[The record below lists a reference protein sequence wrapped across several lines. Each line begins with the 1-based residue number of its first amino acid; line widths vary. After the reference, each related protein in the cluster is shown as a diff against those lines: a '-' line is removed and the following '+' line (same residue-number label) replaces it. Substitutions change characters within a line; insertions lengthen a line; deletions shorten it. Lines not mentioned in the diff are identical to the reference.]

1 MVHKTNIYARVRQ
14 WKLHNVLY
22 CVVVLIFEFPIT
34 LLAWISPL
42 GTYLFVCGQKG
53 VHQGGRDTYQE
64 WWGWGWGW
72 GGGWSWV
79 LFLALKLIVKWSGWG
94 GVGCFLKQDWHCQ
107 GTHALVWWLI
117 RKNIFN
123 EWFAFALNDHFDR
136 EDFFTCFPSKWQY
149 WHDAYRFRD

>member
-1 MVHKTNIYARVRQ
+1 MKIAQCTVLCSGPYIRISYYFISLNKSPGHLFIRVWSKGGASRGEGH
-14 WKLHNVLY
+14 LSG
-22 CVVVLIFEFPIT
+22 VV
-34 LLAWISPL
+34 
-42 GTYLFVCGQKG
+42 
-53 VHQGGRDTYQE
+53 GG
-64 WWGWGWGW
+64 WGWGWGW

-107 GTHALVWWLI
+107 GTHALVWWLV